1 MGQLGKENHPNFANF
16 GTKIK
21 SEFYIQSQTIHL
33 SKNTLS
39 TPIHPSRVTTFIL
52 SEIFG
57 SIYSA
62 ELKLHLF
69 IATKMSPF
77 I

>member
-16 GTKIK
+16 GTKMK
-21 SEFYIQSQTIHL
+21 NEFWIQSQTIHL
-33 SKNTLS
+33 SKNTS
-39 TPIHPSRVTTFIL
+39 IQSNYIHPFLLYL
-52 SEIFG
+52 SEIFS

-69 IATKMSPF
+69 IATKMSHF